1 MQIEDLKPAGVAE
14 SHLSEVVGRYLEAI
28 YYMQVEGEVVR
39 GTRLAEWLGVTRPT
53 VTVTVQR
60 MARDGLVRLASGK
73 TIELTPE
80 GETRAARIVRRHR
93 IVERWLTDWLGLGW
107 IEADLEAARLEHAIS
122 EVVEHRLHEA
132 LGRPQFC
139 PHGNPIPGH
148 GERNPEEFCLVD
160 AARGTSATLS
170 RVSEV
175 AEREMPP
182 LLAYLEQHDL
192 KPGVAV
198 EVVGVDPLGGTTTV
212 EVANRTVTLGRSVAD
227 KLWIVPA

>member
-1 MQIEDLKPAGVAE
+1 MLVDELQPSSET
-14 SHLSEVVGRYLEAI
+14 HLSEVVGRYLEAI

-39 GTRLAEWLGVTRPT
+39 GTRLAEWLGVKRPT

-60 MARDGLVRLASGK
+60 MARDGLVQLTPNK

-80 GETRAARIVRRHR
+80 GEARAASIVRRHR

-107 IEADLEAARLEHAIS
+107 IEADQEAARLEHAIS
-122 EVVEHRLHEA
+122 EVVERRLHEA
-132 LGRPQFC
+132 LGRPRTC

-148 GERNPEEFCLVD
+148 GERSPEESCL
-160 AARGTSATLS
+160 AEAPAGTVAILS

-182 LLAYLEQHDL
+182 LLAYLEEHDL
-192 KPGVAV
+192 KPGAHV
-198 EVVGVDPLGGTTTV
+198 EVVDADQLGRTTTV
-212 EVANRTVTLGRSVAD
+212 SVAGRRITLGRSVAD
-227 KLWIVPA
+227 KIWIVPA